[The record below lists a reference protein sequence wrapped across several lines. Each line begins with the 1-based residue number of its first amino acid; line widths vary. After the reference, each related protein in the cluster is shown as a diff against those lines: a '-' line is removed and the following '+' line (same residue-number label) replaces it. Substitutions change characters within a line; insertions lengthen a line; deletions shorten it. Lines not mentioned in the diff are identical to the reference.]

1 VEPRVVGS
9 NPIAHPKLSPMSR
22 AGHTESKRKR
32 LIPRYNSSY
41 TPVVKTAVSIP
52 DPVFAEAERVS
63 QRLRMSRSRL
73 YTVAVENFL
82 RSHRSKGVKEAL
94 DAVYAT
100 EPSQLSTALA
110 AMQLASLPREE
121 W

>member
-1 VEPRVVGS
+1 
-9 NPIAHPKLSPMSR
+9 M
-22 AGHTESKRKR
+22 
-32 LIPRYNSSY
+32 
-41 TPVVKTAVSIP
+41 KTAVSIP

-82 RSHRSKGVKEAL
+82 KAHRSKGVKDAL
-94 DAVYAT
+94 DALYAT
-100 EPSQLSTALA
+100 EPSQLSAALE

>member
-1 VEPRVVGS
+1 MGS
-9 NPIAHPKLSPMSR
+9 NPIAHPNFH
-22 AGHTESKRKR
+22 GSKGPREKR
-32 LIPRYNSSY
+32 LIPGYNRGY
-41 TPVVKTAVSIP
+41 TCPVKTAVSIP

-82 RSHRSKGVKEAL
+82 RAHRSKGVKEAL
-94 DAVYAT
+94 DAVYAV
-100 EPSQLSTALA
+100 EPSQLSTTLA
-110 AMQLASLPREE
+110 AMQLASLAREE